1 MLYNSYAV
9 TSYTYEDYK
18 KTSYARSGSAYAAKE
33 APCPKRL
40 ALKILAVAL
49 LVIIAVTAGL
59 KLAPSAEKVN
69 ASDSH
74 GYVETAETVD
84 TESNTIYF

>member
-9 TSYTYEDYK
+9 TNYTYEDYK
-18 KTSYARSGSAYAAKE
+18 KTSYARSGSSYSHKE
-33 APCPKRL
+33 APCAKSL

-49 LVIIAVTAGL
+49 LVIVAVTAGI

-69 ASDSH
+69 ASESY
-74 GYVETAETVD
+74 GYVEAAD
-84 TESNTIYF
+84 TETNTIYF

>member
-9 TSYTYEDYK
+9 TNYTYEDYK
-18 KTSYARSGSAYAAKE
+18 KTSYARSGSFYAKKE
-33 APCPKRL
+33 QFGSKSL
-40 ALKILAVAL
+40 ALKIFAVAL
-49 LVIIAVTAGL
+49 MIAVAVTAGI

-69 ASDSH
+69 ASESY
-74 GYVETAETVD
+74 GYVETAD